1 MSTTSQSSNKS
12 KHSKKKAKQFD
23 YTFKIVM
30 IGDSGVG
37 KSCILLRFAD
47 DKFNENFYATI
58 GVDFRF
64 KNITIDNKSV
74 KLQIV
79 IIIYYYIIFIQ
90 WDTAGQERF
99 KTITSA
105 YYRGAH
111 GVIIV
116 YDVSDKKTFEHI
128 KDWIEDINKYTDSN
142 PIKLIVGN
150 KCDLVNEK
158 QVTEEDK
165 NLLKKQTGIDI
176 IETSAKNSFKI
187 TEAMEMITKKL
198 MERNIQGPQSPN
210 GTVTQNEKGI
220 SLEEAKKS
228 NDENNCCNLSL

>member
-1 MSTTSQSSNKS
+1 MN
-12 KHSKKKAKQFD
+12 
-23 YTFKIVM
+23 
-30 IGDSGVG
+30 
-37 KSCILLRFAD
+37 
-47 DKFNENFYATI
+47 
-58 GVDFRF
+58 
-64 KNITIDNKSV
+64 
-74 KLQIV
+74 
-79 IIIYYYIIFIQ
+79 IQ

-111 GVIIV
+111 GILIV
-116 YDVSDKKTFEHI
+116 YDVSDKKSFGHI
-128 KDWIEDINKYTDSN
+128 KDWLEDINKFTDNN

-165 NLLKKQTGIDI
+165 KLLKKQTGIDI

-198 MERNIQGPQSPN
+198 MEKNGQGAPGAPTNNPVKAGVSLDEARQPN
-210 GTVTQNEKGI
+210 NED
-220 SLEEAKKS
+220 S
-228 NDENNCCNLSL
+228 NCCSLSF

>member
-1 MSTTSQSSNKS
+1 MSSASKS
-12 KHSKKKAKQFD
+12 ANSKERKKKSKQFD

-64 KNITIDNKSV
+64 KNITVDNKSV

-79 IIIYYYIIFIQ
+79 SKYLYNKIQ

-111 GVIIV
+111 GIIIV
-116 YDVSDKKTFEHI
+116 YDVSDKKSFIHI
-128 KDWIEDINKYTDSN
+128 KDWLEDINKYTDNN

-150 KCDLVNEK
+150 KCDLTSEK

-165 NLLKKQTGIDI
+165 KALKKQTGIDI

-198 MERNIQGPQSPN
+198 IEKNGQGGEN
-210 GTVTQNEKGI
+210 NTDIGNDKKGI
-220 SLEEAKKS
+220 SLDNK
-228 NDENNCCNLSL
+228 NQDNNNGTDCCSFSF